1 MTNPTLHREERAVE
15 TVKELVEKLPPDMQ
29 QEVKHF
35 AEFLLE
41 KRRKKTRSKPD
52 LDWAGALK
60 HLSDDYTSVELQHHI
75 AQQRSGTQ

>member
-1 MTNPTLHREERAVE
+1 MASPTLHREERAVE

-41 KRRKKTRSKPD
+41 KRRRKPRHKPD
-52 LDWAGALK
+52 FGWAGALK
-60 HLSDDYTSVELQHHI
+60 HLRDEYTSVDLQHQI
-75 AQQRSGTQ
+75 AEQRSGPR

>member
-1 MTNPTLHREERAVE
+1 ME
-15 TVKELVEKLPPDMQ
+15 TVEELLEKLPPDMQ

-41 KRRKKTRSKPD
+41 KRRKQTRSKPD
-52 LDWAGALK
+52 FDWAGALK
-60 HLSDDYTSVELQHHI
+60 HLGEDYTSVELQHQI